1 MQQQEDIEQII
12 QEKFLALAASLDE
25 HSRRLWAGTEAKA
38 LGYGGQTVVAN
49 ATGLSRNTVHAGLRE
64 VERILVPRSEAPH
77 RVRRPGGGR
86 KCLREHDPLL
96 VAHLEALVDPTSRGD
111 PVSPL
116 RWTCKS
122 TRQLA
127 TALQQQGHHVGRQTV
142 AT

>member
-1 MQQQEDIEQII
+1 MQQQENIEQII
-12 QEKFLALAASLDE
+12 QEKFLALAASFDE

-49 ATGLSRNTVHAGLRE
+49 ATGVSRHTVHAGLRE
-64 VERILVPRSEAPH
+64 VERMLVPCPEAPH
-77 RVRRPGGGR
+77 HVRRPGGGR
-86 KCLREHDPLL
+86 KSLREHDPLL
-96 VAHLEALVDPTSRGD
+96 VAHREALVDPTSRGD

-116 RWTCKS
+116 RWPCKS

-127 TALQQQGHHVGRQTV
+127 TALRQQGHHVGRQTV